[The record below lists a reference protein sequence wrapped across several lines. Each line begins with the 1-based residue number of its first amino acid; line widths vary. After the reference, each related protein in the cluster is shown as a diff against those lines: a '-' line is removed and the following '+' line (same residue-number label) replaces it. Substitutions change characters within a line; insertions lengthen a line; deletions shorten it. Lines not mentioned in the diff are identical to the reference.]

1 MPALL
6 LVAVALGLS
15 NFGAAMGIGVSGA
28 SGRTRLRVGLV
39 FGLFEA
45 GMPLL
50 GLALGRGL
58 EQTLGHAARWAGA
71 GILAVCGGYAV
82 LQAVRGQGAAP
93 VPRAQPGS
101 ADSPGWARLL
111 ATGLAVSIDNLAV
124 GFAFSAYHVSLP
136 LAAAVIGA
144 VSVALSLAG
153 LELGAR
159 IGARAGRHGELLG
172 GLILIGV
179 GVTLALGIT

>member
-15 NFGAAMGIGVSGA
+15 NFAAAVGIGVSGA
-28 SGRTRLRVGLV
+28 DGRTRLRVGLV

-50 GLALGRGL
+50 GLVLGHDLAR
-58 EQTLGHAARWAGA
+58 TLGHATRWAGA
-71 GILAVCGGYAV
+71 GILAACGGYAV
-82 LQAVRGQGAAP
+82 LQAARGHGAAP
-93 VPRAQPGS
+93 APRPQPGPP
-101 ADSPGWARLL
+101 AAAGLARLL
-111 ATGLAVSIDNLAV
+111 ATGLALSIDNLAV
-124 GFAFSAYHVSLP
+124 GFALGAYHVSLP
-136 LAAAVIGA
+136 LAAAVIGT

-153 LELGAR
+153 LEIGAR

-179 GVTLALGIT
+179 GVAIACGMA

>member
-15 NFGAAMGIGVSGA
+15 NLAGAVGIGVSGVG
-28 SGRTRLRVGLV
+28 GRTRLRVGLV

-50 GLALGRGL
+50 GLLLGHGLAQALGH
-58 EQTLGHAARWAGA
+58 TARWTGA
-71 GILAVCGGYAV
+71 GILAACGGYAV
-82 LQAVRGQGAAP
+82 LQAVRGGAGPPAGP
-93 VPRAQPGS
+93 DGPGL
-101 ADSPGWARLL
+101 ARLL
-111 ATGLAVSIDNLAV
+111 VIGLALSIDNLAV
-124 GFAFSAYHVSLP
+124 GFALGAYHVSLP
-136 LAAAVIGA
+136 LAAIVIGV

-153 LELGAR
+153 LEFGAR
-159 IGARAGRHGELLG
+159 IGARAGRPGELLG

-179 GVTLALGIT
+179 GVALASGMT

>member
-1 MPALL
+1 VPALL

-15 NFGAAMGIGVSGA
+15 NFAGAVGIGVSGVR
-28 SGRTRLRVGLV
+28 GRIRLRVGLV

-50 GLALGRGL
+50 GLLLGHSLAQALGH
-58 EQTLGHAARWAGA
+58 TARWTGA
-71 GILAVCGGYAV
+71 GILAACGGYAV
-82 LQAVRGQGAAP
+82 LQATRGHTAAP
-93 VPRAQPGS
+93 GPRDQPGS
-101 ADSPGWARLL
+101 SRGPGLARLL
-111 ATGLAVSIDNLAV
+111 ATGLALSIDNLAV
-124 GFAFSAYHVSLP
+124 GFALGTYHVSLP

-153 LELGAR
+153 LEFGAR

-172 GLILIGV
+172 GLVLIGV
-179 GVTLALGIT
+179 GVALACGMT

>member
-15 NFGAAMGIGVSGA
+15 NFAGAVGIGVSGVD
-28 SGRTRLRVGLV
+28 GRTRLRVGLV

-50 GLALGRGL
+50 GLVLGQSLAG
-58 EQTLGHAARWAGA
+58 ELGHAARWIGA

-82 LQAVRGQGAAP
+82 LQAVRSRGAPPAAADGSGSP
-93 VPRAQPGS
+93 DGPGL
-101 ADSPGWARLL
+101 ARLL
-111 ATGLAVSIDNLAV
+111 LTGLALSIDNLAA
-124 GFAFSAYHVSLP
+124 GFALGACHVSLP
-136 LAAAVIGA
+136 LAAAVFGV
-144 VSVALSLAG
+144 VSVGLSLAG

-172 GLILIGV
+172 GLVLIGV
-179 GVTLALGIT
+179 GVALACGMT